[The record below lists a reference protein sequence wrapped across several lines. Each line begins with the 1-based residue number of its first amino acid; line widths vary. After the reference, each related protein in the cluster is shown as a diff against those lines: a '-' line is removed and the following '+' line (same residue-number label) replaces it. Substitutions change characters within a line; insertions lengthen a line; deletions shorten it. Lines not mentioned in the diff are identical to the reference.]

1 MTKLQKLIVMG
12 AGGLGSEVVWA
23 AENRN
28 ALSPTFDILGFCDD
42 DLAKKGTEFFGYRVL
57 GNPEE
62 VDLMYPEKPGFLCA
76 IGNNRRRTAVVERM
90 LALSWTPVAVVDPSA
105 IVARGVSI
113 GAGTYV
119 AAGSSLS
126 PNARIGSHVILNL
139 NCMVTH
145 DNVVEDYAQVC
156 PGASLSGF
164 SIVKTG
170 AVVGSNAVVAPGVSI
185 GQWSTLGAN
194 SFAVE
199 SIPDGVTAIGTPAR
213 AMFRSPNKA

>member
-1 MTKLQKLIVMG
+1 M
-12 AGGLGSEVVWA
+12 WA

-28 ALSPTFDILGFCDD
+28 SSSPTFEILGFCDD
-42 DLAKKGTEFFGYRVL
+42 DSAKKGNTFFGYPVL

-62 VDLMYPEKPGFLCA
+62 VDAMLPEKPGFLCA
-76 IGNNRRRTAVVERM
+76 IGNNRRRAEIVQRLM
-90 LALSWTPVAVVDPSA
+90 ALNWTPVAVIDPSA
-105 IVARGVSI
+105 IIARDVRI

-126 PNARIGSHVILNL
+126 PNARVGSHVILNL
-139 NCMVTH
+139 NCMITH
-145 DNVVEDYAQVC
+145 DNLVEDYVQVC

-170 AVVGSNAVVAPGVSI
+170 AVVGSNAVVAPCVSI
-185 GQWSTLGAN
+185 GEWSTLGAN

-199 SIPDGVTAIGTPAR
+199 SVPDGATAIGIPAR
-213 AMFRSPNKA
+213 VMFRA